1 MRKVLFI
8 GLLFILILSGC
19 NQEVY
24 NNSIQKG
31 LDFIASEEFK
41 KAEGAFEI
49 ALSEK
54 KQDERAAALLEQTRN
69 YQDALQALEEGD
81 LDLAANNAEKVT
93 KETEGSEALIKKTE
107 EIYLLIEDFQTT
119 YSEITEQNESVLQL
133 LESEEYEKAA
143 ISIEEIL
150 TADLSHMFFQ
160 SLSEDVENLKK
171 DIETALI
178 AQEKAEREAAEKE
191 RAAIEEAEREKVA
204 KEEAAR
210 AAAEETKEQEN
221 KREETVTAN
230 ISADDA
236 LAIIK
241 NLGTWSST
249 TSFSLDAFEM
259 DGVKYHYIY
268 VEDAADES
276 YSSKVHYLV
285 HPVDGTVYD
294 YSRGSL
300 APLN

>member
-8 GLLFILILSGC
+8 GLLLILILSGC

-54 KQDERAAALLEQTRN
+54 KQDERATALLEQTRN
-69 YQDALQALEEGD
+69 YQDALQALEKGD
-81 LDLAANNAEKVT
+81 LNLAANNAEKVT

-107 EIYLLIEDFQTT
+107 EISLLIEDFQTT

-133 LESEEYEKAA
+133 LEAEEYEKAA
-143 ISIEEIL
+143 ISIEEKLI
-150 TADLSHMFFQ
+150 ADLSHPFFQ
-160 SLSEDVENLKK
+160 SLSEDVENLQK

-178 AQEKAEREAAEKE
+178 AEREAAEKE
-191 RAAIEEAEREKVA
+191 RAAIEEAEREKAA
-204 KEEAAR
+204 KEEAER
-210 AAAEETKEQEN
+210 TVAEETKEQEN

-268 VEDAADES
+268 VEDAANES